1 VTLAPRGGRE
11 LAEDE
16 DDAMD
21 EMYLWKKGSDYHER
35 IGGTWL
41 PILESPR
48 LRVTYIGR

>member
-35 IGGTWL
+35 IGERGFLSW
-41 PILESPR
+41 
-48 LRVTYIGR
+48 RVHGCVLLI